1 VRDAIVDVID
11 DDLSILAS
19 LSSLLR
25 ASGLRVRTF
34 DSAQKYLSN
43 LPEQTVPCCVLLDY
57 QLPGMNGLEL
67 QSYLSTA
74 RAEAAIIFLTG
85 EGDIPTSVR
94 AVKAGAVEFL
104 TKPVKAEDLL
114 AAIRQGISD
123 SESRLIQTRKQNDI
137 RSRFEALTE
146 REREV
151 VRLVAQGLLNKQIA
165 GELGIAEITVKLHR
179 GRAFKK
185 LGVRSVAALV
195 RLLQ

>member
-1 VRDAIVDVID
+1 
-11 DDLSILAS
+11 
-19 LSSLLR
+19 
-25 ASGLRVRTF
+25 
-34 DSAQKYLSN
+34 
-43 LPEQTVPCCVLLDY
+43 VLLDY